1 MGFAYGTPKGKFM
14 RYLLALNL
22 LLLTLAAGC
31 ASVGIR
37 DSSLELEIQPL
48 PLERGKPALARVNAP
63 MDAEKVV
70 GIVKTFGSPQLLFNP
85 DKKKGIWYFYGTI
98 PFSPWVKPGS
108 YVVQVLVHQGD
119 SRPHYTEMKVELK

>member
-1 MGFAYGTPKGKFM
+1 M
-14 RYLLALNL
+14 RILLVLTL
-22 LLLTLAAGC
+22 LLLTLSAGC

-37 DSSLELEIQPL
+37 DSSLELQIKPL
-48 PLERGKPALARVNAP
+48 PLERGKPALAQVNAP
-63 MDAEKVV
+63 LDAEKVV
-70 GIVKTFGSPQLLFNP
+70 GTVKTFGSPQLLFER

-108 YVVQVLVHQGD
+108 YMVQVLVYSGD